1 MNRSKRSQ
9 TQKIQKQMAK
19 EVRNAQ
25 GRSPLPESRQYS
37 DELTAKE
44 MLKKFPKSEAK
55 KKEESLSA
63 LEKKISIKKKSSHK
77 ITSKRTTP
85 GLVSADS
92 PPAHIHREGKRWTKT
107 LIEQNLA
114 ERAIQAHKGT
124 RGLVKK

>member
-63 LEKKISIKKKSSHK
+63 LEKKISIKKKQYGTLRSDALLQGGAGAGPESWRLVFPNQSSSYDA
-77 ITSKRTTP
+77 TRRTVRFW
-85 GLVSADS
+85 GYDRSW
-92 PPAHIHREGKRWTKT
+92 K
-107 LIEQNLA
+107 
-114 ERAIQAHKGT
+114 
-124 RGLVKK
+124 